1 MVVRKIAVR
10 GRPRTGPES
19 RPPKRNRAWLFL
31 FLTLGAGAVSGIL
44 ALVGPAVVTDV
55 GAAITTHVA
64 ATTDQPIQASTLFP
78 PVPVQHRVIDI
89 YDPPPPRR
97 VAPPP
102 AAAPQPSPSPSPRRS
117 PRPTPSHSP
126 RPTPSGSPR
135 PTPSGSPRPT
145 PPPNN

>member
-1 MVVRKIAVR
+1 MIVRKIAAR
-10 GRPRTGPES
+10 GRPRIGPES

-44 ALVGPAVVTDV
+44 SLIGPVVVTDV

-64 ATTDQPIQASTLFP
+64 PTTDPQIQASTLFP
-78 PVPVQHRVIDI
+78 PVGVQHKVIDI

-102 AAAPQPSPSPSPRRS
+102 AASAPQPSPSPSPHRS
-117 PRPTPSHSP
+117 PRPTPSGYP

-135 PTPSGSPRPT
+135 PTPS
-145 PPPNN
+145 PND

>member
-1 MVVRKIAVR
+1 MIARKIAAR

-19 RPPKRNRAWLFL
+19 RPPKRNRAWLFF

-64 ATTDQPIQASTLFP
+64 PTAEPQIQASTLFP
-78 PVPVQHRVIDI
+78 PVGPQHKVIDV
-89 YDPPPPRR
+89 YDPPPPVR
-97 VAPPP
+97 VAPPV
-102 AAAPQPSPSPSPRRS
+102 AAPQPSPSPSPSPRRS

-126 RPTPSGSPR
+126 RPTPSGSP
-135 PTPSGSPRPT
+135 
-145 PPPNN
+145 PPND